1 MLYKVVLA
9 STIAAAAAFQ
19 APLSAVSTRSGAV
32 TMNDDWRRSYDGR
45 GGTATGYWTAGG
57 TVAAAAAP
65 SGGSSSGAMSITQ
78 AMAFMQAPA
87 LDSVPLA
94 DKVAFLK
101 DKGVSA
107 TMIDSARC
115 VSPLDKFGPVQ
126 GHP

>member
-19 APLSAVSTRSGAV
+19 APLSAVATRSGAV
-32 TMNDDWRRSYDGR
+32 TMGDDWRRSYDGR

-57 TVAAAAAP
+57 AVASAAP
-65 SGGSSSGAMSITQ
+65 SGGSSSGVMSITQ

-87 LDSVPLA
+87 LDSVSL
-94 DKVAFLK
+94 DEKIAFLK
-101 DKGVSA
+101 DKGLSEA
-107 TMIDSARC
+107 MIAGASC